1 MVFGAPSN
9 WTWLEVGGLMITTR
23 LAYAV
28 GAHTLEVIANH
39 NRWTAVLDGVAL
51 NRWFMSL
58 ADAWSAGV
66 TEALRLDSGT
76 ACSFVDG
83 ADAGHP
89 V

>member
-1 MVFGAPSN
+1 M
-9 WTWLEVGGLMITTR
+9 MITK

-28 GAHTLEVIANH
+28 GAHTLEVTANH

-51 NRWFMSL
+51 NRWFTSL
-58 ADAWSAGV
+58 ADAWTAGV

-83 ADAGHP
+83 ADAGQR